1 MNFLKN
7 YKNILCIFSHP
18 DDETLGAGGLLSVAS
33 ENKIRVNIAFS
44 NTGIMSRNDVNKKN
58 YNLKKLH
65 NDTYNALSLFKIT
78 KNKIVF
84 GEFPDNMSDSIPL
97 LKITQWVEK
106 IIKKINP
113 DLILTHHRHCTNI
126 DHRLLHEAVITAT
139 RPNEKNKVDVLS
151 CEILSSTGYL
161 RPTNFEPTLYLNLS
175 KKHLNQK
182 IRALKKYKTEI
193 RNYPHPRS
201 LAAVKAL
208 SMIRGTE
215 CGSKFA
221 EAYIINKII
230 SV

>member
-7 YKNILCIFSHP
+7 YKNILCFFSHP
-18 DDETLGAGGLLSVAS
+18 DDETLAAGGLLSVAS
-33 ENKIRVNIAFS
+33 GNKIKINIAFS
-44 NTGIMSRNDVNKKN
+44 NTGILARKEVNKKIH
-58 YNLKKLH
+58 NLKKLH
-65 NDTYNALSLFKIT
+65 NDTYEALSLFKIP
-78 KNKIVF
+78 KKKIIF
-84 GEFPDNMSDSIPL
+84 GEFPDNMSDTIPL

-139 RPNEKNKVDVLS
+139 RPNEKNKVDILS
-151 CEILSSTGYL
+151 CEVLSSTGYL

-175 KKHLNQK
+175 KKNLNQK
-182 IRALKKYKTEI
+182 IKALKKYKSEI
-193 RNYPHPRS
+193 RSYPHPRS
-201 LAAVKAL
+201 VEAVKAL

-221 EAYIINKII
+221 EAFIINKII